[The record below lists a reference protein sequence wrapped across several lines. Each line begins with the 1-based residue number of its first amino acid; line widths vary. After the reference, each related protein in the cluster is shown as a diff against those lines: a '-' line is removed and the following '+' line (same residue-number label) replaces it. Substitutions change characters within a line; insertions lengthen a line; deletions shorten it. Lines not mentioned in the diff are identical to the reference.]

1 MQNARPSPSR
11 SDHKAIALMYLAFF
25 VLGLVGAMIGPLVP
39 ALRNIFRLDFREA
52 MAAQWLVLVVIGALA
67 WPASRMMQRLGVF
80 RLLCLALGLM
90 AAGCVAVSLVSGS
103 ASYALV
109 LLALAVIATGTT
121 LLQVAGNPLT
131 TALGAPE
138 KSHARLALAQGF
150 NSLGVLGGVHLGS
163 GLMLG
168 QDPAQGVRMAYG
180 IMAILTLVGLGMFI
194 AGRQSFPASPLSD
207 EATAPSEALKSRW
220 AWAGAAA
227 IALYV
232 GAEGAIGSIMINFL
246 HQPDVLNLPMD
257 DAGRASANLYWG
269 GALAG
274 RFAGGWL
281 LTRYPA
287 PRLLGLMATLAC
299 GLCLTVAF
307 AQGPWAG
314 YAALAIGLC
323 NAIMFPTIFSLTLA
337 RSKAPASAVS
347 GLLCTAIA
355 GGAVISI
362 LVGEMAD
369 HTGLAQAFLV
379 PLAAY
384 GLIALFATL
393 KPDIWPED

>member
-1 MQNARPSPSR
+1 MRPNPSR

-25 VLGLVGAMIGPLVP
+25 VLGLVGSMTGPLVP
-39 ALRNIFRLDFREA
+39 ALRHIFALDFRQA

-67 WPASRMMQRLGVF
+67 WPAARLMQSWGVF

-90 AAGCVAVSLVSGS
+90 AAGCLAVSFAAGSGYF
-103 ASYALV
+103 ASV

-163 GLMLG
+163 SLMLG
-168 QDPAQGVRMAYG
+168 QDAAQGVQLTYG
-180 IMAILTLVGLGMFI
+180 ILAVLTLAGLAMFLCGGK
-194 AGRQSFPASPLSD
+194 AFPTSALAN
-207 EATAPSEALKSRW
+207 ETAAPSEALTSRW

-246 HQPDVLNLPMD
+246 HQPHVLNLPMAE
-257 DAGRASANLYWG
+257 AGRASAKIYWG

-274 RFAGGWL
+274 RFAGSWL
-281 LTRYPA
+281 LTRYRA
-287 PRLLGLMATLAC
+287 PRLLGLMAALAC
-299 GLCLTVAF
+299 ALCLTVAVT
-307 AQGPWAG
+307 QGPMAG

-355 GGAVISI
+355 GGALISI

-379 PLAAY
+379 PLVAY
-384 GLIALFATL
+384 GLIALFAAL
-393 KPDIWPED
+393 KPAIWPQG